1 MTLLPLPQLLLLVC
15 LVTSAEDS
23 FQVISFRKS
32 RTIENGPVKCALGPA
47 NETILQ
53 SSLQD
58 CSLACARDGDCD
70 SFNFR
75 EAETC
80 ELYNY
85 RVKVV
90 APVAACNNYQVAH
103 DTFLKIFLLLLA
115 ASSSGSGLM
124 DTSGVVVLQLLL
136 LLLLL
141 VAIVVDYGLD
151 GL

>member
-75 EAETC
+75 QAETC

-103 DTFLKIFLLLLA
+103 DTFFKDFLVII
-115 ASSSGSGLM
+115 SR
-124 DTSGVVVLQLLL
+124 VE
-136 LLLLL
+136 
-141 VAIVVDYGLD
+141 
-151 GL
+151 